1 MNLPGWDTVGA
12 AARVLSSLLRAPH
25 RETTLDSLRSDLS
38 HETAAKFT
46 RLAGLGCEW
55 QQGRRRDG
63 DGDDALAIVRDL
75 ERLHL
80 RHGRLACA
88 RFGTCARQIRLLA
101 RLAALRRTTRRR
113 LAGSAPTAPAAAD
126 FLQQVT
132 QLRTESQQLCAAV
145 TARLAVRF
153 GEVAA
158 AAAGEIRREIANDD
172 RVALTL
178 KLEDGTE
185 GAGGWVPRRD
195 AEVWA
200 DLLRNFLRN
209 AVAATLERGTGAGAV
224 TLRLLP
230 PADGRGSAVEIVD
243 DGIGMSP
250 ATQTAMWEAGA
261 GTHGKGRGQGL
272 TPSKLAFLQRRA
284 RLAVRSREGIG
295 TELRLDL
302 PHRDLAIATP
312 RLWSL
317 PTLTVPAAALLG
329 LALLGWSASRQ
340 AVVVSA
346 GAAGPRVLCA
356 YDAGGSLLWQRDL
369 GADIVPN
376 FLRPASDLRPSDIA
390 VDPPLVVRGDV
401 PADNRIV
408 AATRGAAG
416 PGGIVC
422 LDGRGRTRWSRTLA
436 WEPPAPA
443 YTGALV
449 CVFIASSVWNDGN
462 RPLLVLNVRDQEHSA
477 SALQFLDVDG
487 VQLGS
492 YQHPGHLE
500 WDSSSDLDG
509 DGRAEILLRGFNND
523 AVTDSLFLAD
533 EPPPGFYAPCLLLLE
548 TPEVAGQA
556 YPYHGWR
563 DLPPARE
570 QAYLLIPPLDSY
582 EGDDLRIEKV
592 NRSSPSAPGGARLE
606 VVVRDGR
613 VYDLDAELRPLAC
626 RVGDNTRA
634 ARLAPLEAL
643 GPLVHIRRGVIEYI
657 RLPVRREPK

>member
-12 AARVLSSLLRAPH
+12 VARVLASLLRTPH

-46 RLAGLGCEW
+46 RLAGLGSEW
-55 QQGRRRDG
+55 QQGRLRAG
-63 DGDDALAIVRDL
+63 DADDALAIVRDL

-88 RFGTCARQIRLLA
+88 RFGTCARQFRILA
-101 RLAALRRTTRRR
+101 RLAALRRTTLR
-113 LAGSAPTAPAAAD
+113 LRAGGAPPAAAAAG

-132 QLRTESQQLCAAV
+132 QLRSESRLLCAAI
-145 TARLAVRF
+145 TDRLAVRF

-158 AAAGEIRREIANDD
+158 AAVGEIRREISNDD
-172 RVALTL
+172 RVAVTL
-178 KLEDGTE
+178 NLQDGAE
-185 GAGGWVPRRD
+185 GTGDWVPRRD
-195 AEVWA
+195 AGAWA

-209 AVAATLERGTGAGAV
+209 AVAATLDSGTGAGVV

-230 PADGRGSAVEIVD
+230 PADGRGCAVEIVD
-243 DGIGMSP
+243 DGVGMSP
-250 ATQTAMWEAGA
+250 ATRAAMWEAGA

-272 TPSKLAFLQRRA
+272 TPAKLAFLQRRA
-284 RLAVRSREGIG
+284 RLAVRSREGAG

-317 PTLTVPAAALLG
+317 PPLTLPAAALIG
-329 LALLGWSASRQ
+329 LALLGWSATRQ
-340 AVVVSA
+340 PVIVSA

-356 YDAGGSLLWQRDL
+356 YDAGGSRLWQCDL

-376 FLRPASDLRPSDIA
+376 FLRPASDPRPSDTV
-390 VDPPLVVRGDV
+390 VDPPLVVTGAG
-401 PADNRIV
+401 PADSRIV
-408 AATRGAAG
+408 VATEGVAG
-416 PGGIVC
+416 PGGVVC

-449 CVFIASSVWNDGN
+449 CVFVARSVWNDDG

-477 SALQFLDVDG
+477 TALQFLDVDG
-487 VQLGS
+487 VRLGA
-492 YQHPGHLE
+492 YHHPGHLE

-509 DGRAEILLRGFNND
+509 DGRTEILLRGFNND
-523 AVTDSLFLAD
+523 AGTDTLFLAD

-556 YPYHGWR
+556 YPYRGWR

-582 EGDDLRIEKV
+582 AADDLRIEKV
-592 NRSSPSAPGGARLE
+592 NCSSPAAPGGARLE
-606 VVVRDGR
+606 VVVQDGR
-613 VYDLDAELRPLAC
+613 VYELDAELRPLAC

-643 GPLVHIRRGVIEYI
+643 GPLVHLRRGVIEYI
-657 RLPVRREPK
+657 RVPVRREPT